1 MQSFVA
7 ITINRA
13 AVVRSFASLAFA
25 GLVAGSIVTL
35 PTNPA
40 SAEAIRPGPSAD
52 LAAIESCVS
61 RNLPDAAGLI
71 DFRVEAADRTGVVT
85 HSRAD
90 MRWRKD
96 DEALAQIVLHVSEP
110 ARTAGTAL
118 LIVDREAGEPEFYL
132 RLPDV
137 EKVRR
142 VRSRRLRGPVLGTD
156 FSYEDLDRLRDPI
169 DENAIELVG
178 PSEALG
184 RATWLLETLPAGEDD
199 SEYGRVLT
207 HVDQDT
213 CLPTRVDLYGRD
225 DRLRKRLT
233 APIEDIRVVGDARLP
248 YVFVMADLKRSTQTT
263 IRIDHFESS
272 SDLPASEFTRQAL
285 GTAPAS
291 VGKSH

>member
-1 MQSFVA
+1 MQTLVA
-7 ITINRA
+7 AEIRTA
-13 AVVRSFASLAFA
+13 AIASLALACAVAWPMPAPA
-25 GLVAGSIVTL
+25 GPL
-35 PTNPA
+35 
-40 SAEAIRPGPSAD
+40 RPGPGAD
-52 LAAIESCVS
+52 LAAIEACVS
-61 RNLPDAAGLI
+61 QNLPEAAGVI
-71 DFRVEAADRTGVVT
+71 EFRVEAADRTGVVT
-85 HSRAD
+85 HSRAAL
-90 MRWRKD
+90 RWRKD
-96 DEALAQIVLHVSEP
+96 DDALAQIVLRVSEP

-118 LIVDREAGEPEFYL
+118 LIVDRHSGEPEFYL

-169 DENAIELVG
+169 DENALELIG

-184 RATWLLETLPAGEDD
+184 RATWLLETLPSDDDD

-207 HVDQDT
+207 HVDQET

-233 APIEDIRVVGDARLP
+233 APIEEIRAVGEAQLP
-248 YVFVMADLKRSTQTT
+248 YVFVMEDLRRATQTT
-263 IRIDHFESS
+263 VRIERFEASR
-272 SDLPASEFTRQAL
+272 DLPAAEFTRQAL

-291 VGKSH
+291 TGSPR

>member
-1 MQSFVA
+1 MQTFVA
-7 ITINRA
+7 DGMKTASIATFA
-13 AVVRSFASLAFA
+13 LACAVAFA
-25 GLVAGSIVTL
+25 GETA
-35 PTNPA
+35 
-40 SAEAIRPGPSAD
+40 AEPFRPGPNAD
-52 LAAIESCVS
+52 LAAIEACVS
-61 RNLPDAAGLI
+61 RNLPDTAGVI

-96 DEALAQIVLHVSEP
+96 DEALAQVVLRVSEP

-118 LIVDREAGEPEFYL
+118 LIVDRESGDPEFYL

-156 FSYEDLDRLRDPI
+156 FSYEDLDRLREPI
-169 DENAIELVG
+169 DTNALELIG
-178 PSEALG
+178 PSEALD
-184 RATWLLETLPAGEDD
+184 RPTWLLETLPAAEDD

-213 CLPTRVDLYGRD
+213 CLPTRVDLYGHD

-233 APIEDIRVVGDARLP
+233 APIEDIRAIGDARLP
-248 YVFVMADLKRSTQTT
+248 YVFVMEDLRRETQTT
-263 IRIDHFESS
+263 VRIDRFDTS

-291 VGKSH
+291 AGTSH